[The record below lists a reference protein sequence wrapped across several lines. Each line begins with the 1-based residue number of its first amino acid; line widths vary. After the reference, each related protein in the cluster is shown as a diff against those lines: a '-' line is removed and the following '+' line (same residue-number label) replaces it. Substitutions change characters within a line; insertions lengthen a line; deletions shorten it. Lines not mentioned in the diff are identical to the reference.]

1 MAQTTANLVATCL
14 SNSNNME
21 TENIN
26 TNDIEAPAEDVHD
39 NSGPESSVSNR
50 KLAATGRSRKPSLVQ
65 ERWKEE
71 QNWMK
76 KASTFP
82 RLVEQFEE
90 EPIAIVI
97 FKWILIGVGIV
108 MLGVVLFFM
117 GEVIYQWS
125 SGQLKEER
133 EKIME
138 NLANNNI
145 NINVTSTDSDIGTM
159 NTNIKDEETTS

>member
-1 MAQTTANLVATCL
+1 
-14 SNSNNME
+14 
-21 TENIN
+21 
-26 TNDIEAPAEDVHD
+26 
-39 NSGPESSVSNR
+39 
-50 KLAATGRSRKPSLVQ
+50 
-65 ERWKEE
+65 
-71 QNWMK
+71 MK

-145 NINVTSTDSDIGTM
+145 NINVTSTDDSDIGTM

>member
-1 MAQTTANLVATCL
+1 
-14 SNSNNME
+14 
-21 TENIN
+21 
-26 TNDIEAPAEDVHD
+26 
-39 NSGPESSVSNR
+39 
-50 KLAATGRSRKPSLVQ
+50 
-65 ERWKEE
+65 
-71 QNWMK
+71 MK

-138 NLANNNI
+138 NLANNNN
-145 NINVTSTDSDIGTM
+145 NINVTSTDDSDIGMM
-159 NTNIKDEETTS
+159 NTSIKDEETTS

>member
-1 MAQTTANLVATCL
+1 
-14 SNSNNME
+14 
-21 TENIN
+21 
-26 TNDIEAPAEDVHD
+26 
-39 NSGPESSVSNR
+39 
-50 KLAATGRSRKPSLVQ
+50 
-65 ERWKEE
+65 
-71 QNWMK
+71 MK

-133 EKIME
+133 EKILE
-138 NLANNNI
+138 KLANNT
-145 NINVTSTDSDIGTM
+145 NVTSKDNVTSDFNDTVTST
-159 NTNIKDEETTS
+159 NTSIKDEETTS